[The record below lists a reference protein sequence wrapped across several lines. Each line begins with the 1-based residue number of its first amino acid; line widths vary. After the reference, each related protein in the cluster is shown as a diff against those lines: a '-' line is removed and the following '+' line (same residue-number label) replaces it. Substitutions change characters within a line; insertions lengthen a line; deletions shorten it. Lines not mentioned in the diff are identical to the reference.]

1 MKRVKWI
8 IYDDSIMIPVAY
20 AIYRLIVV
28 PTGRMSLFCMT

>member
-8 IYDDSIMIPVAY
+8 IYDESIMIAVAY

-28 PTGRMSLFCMT
+28 PTGRMSLFCTT